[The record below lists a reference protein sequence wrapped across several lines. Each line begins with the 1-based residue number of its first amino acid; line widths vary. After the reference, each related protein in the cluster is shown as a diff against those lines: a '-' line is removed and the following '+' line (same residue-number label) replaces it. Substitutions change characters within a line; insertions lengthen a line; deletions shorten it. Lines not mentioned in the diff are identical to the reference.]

1 MKKFKKMLAR
11 VPGPPIDIKNEVD
24 LCLPPG
30 DFFYISEVIYGQG
43 VAKPDAS
50 FLVGCACYVADED
63 AGKRKGC
70 CFDGDCLWLA
80 NSGQPVAYNKDAL
93 LLPGVT
99 VIYECNSRC
108 CCTIFSQPCRNRV
121 IQQGRKVSLTIF
133 RHGGPRG
140 WGVRA
145 NHDIPRGT
153 FIDVYLGE
161 VITTREANARFK
173 RAQATKKYIE
183 ASYLFDLD
191 FNYDS
196 GQESEFTLDAFRY
209 GNVTHFINH
218 SCDPNLRV
226 CPCFTESQDARMH
239 SLAFFACKDIGRGE
253 ELTFDY
259 LGNNASSASNG
270 AKAGK
275 EGDKLSCLCGA
286 AKCRK
291 FIYK

>member
-1 MKKFKKMLAR
+1 MLAR
-11 VPGPPIDIKNEVD
+11 IPGPPIDIKNEVD
-24 LCLPPG
+24 LCPPPA
-30 DFFYISEVIYGQG
+30 DFVYISEVIYGQG

-70 CFDGDCLWLA
+70 CIDGDCLCIA
-80 NSGQPVAYNKDAL
+80 NSGQPVAYDKDGL
-93 LLPGVT
+93 LMPDVT
-99 VIYECNSRC
+99 AIYECNSRC

-133 RHGGPRG
+133 RHSAALG

-153 FIDVYLGE
+153 FIDLYLGE
-161 VITTREANARFK
+161 VITAKEADARYR
-173 RAQATKKYIE
+173 RAQSTGNQLE
-183 ASYLFDLD
+183 AAYLFDLD
-191 FNYDS
+191 FNDA
-196 GQESEFTLDAFRY
+196 SEPEFALDALRY

-226 CPCFTESQDARMH
+226 NACFTESQDARMH
-239 SLAFFACKDIGRGE
+239 SLAFFACKDILRGQ

-259 LGNNASSASNG
+259 AGVNASSQGTSRR
-270 AKAGK
+270 KKGK
-275 EGDKLSCLCGA
+275 GDLQCLCGSGN
-286 AKCRK
+286 CRK
-291 FIYK
+291 FVYTF